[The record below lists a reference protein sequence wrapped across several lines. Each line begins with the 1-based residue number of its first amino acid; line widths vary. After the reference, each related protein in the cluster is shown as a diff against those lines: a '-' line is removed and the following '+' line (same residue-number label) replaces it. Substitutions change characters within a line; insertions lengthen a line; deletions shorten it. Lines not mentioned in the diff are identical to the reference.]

1 MRNGFLQYRD
11 EGEFLYFPTGDMAD
25 FFLATETR
33 HPIRF
38 YSRYVD
44 RIHMLF
50 RFTAEESRD
59 LIQRY
64 LSVNPDPNNENVSCG
79 LGSFA
84 DHQIVN
90 YPNRRCWPKDCRM
103 RLNKHV

>member
-11 EGEFLYFPTGDMAD
+11 EGEFLYLPPGTMAD
-25 FFLATETR
+25 SFSATETR

-64 LSVNPDPNNENVSCG
+64 LSVNPDPNNENVSPG

-84 DHQIVN
+84 DF
-90 YPNRRCWPKDCRM
+90 
-103 RLNKHV
+103 

>member
-1 MRNGFLQYRD
+1 MVSYNIEMKVSFYTCHRERWLIFS
-11 EGEFLYFPTGDMAD
+11 
-25 FFLATETR
+25 ATETR

-84 DHQIVN
+84 DI
-90 YPNRRCWPKDCRM
+90 
-103 RLNKHV
+103 